1 VGIDGSATAFEQ
13 GSRHSDQRW
22 QSGRRPVRRVG
33 LAEMD
38 TPVVQRSLL
47 AHLLIALSFAAAG
60 NTAADPLAAGRG
72 PDLQPAQGGGR
83 IIPVNVID
91 GADERDSLLAVGPQ
105 LGLSAEEIARIRR
118 NVGYVGCFLPTPSV
132 GTGALFLTGDQIVT
146 AGHIFFDPSGKRR
159 SKCFFR
165 SQDAS
170 PVMIDLAEGPGSAR
184 FGAEPP
190 KPGSND
196 DFAIVRLLAPVP
208 GADPF
213 PVDDATPVRAGDAL
227 VVVTAHPAGMA
238 REVDKAVPVAQ
249 GCTVRRAPIS
259 KRATSFY
266 RTDCDATGSS
276 SGGMHLARVGGR
288 LVFRGITITTGPWR
302 DARLNGA
309 PYDEQAGSVTT
320 ALGTD
325 AAILAAGR
333 NLAGMTD

>member
-1 VGIDGSATAFEQ
+1 VPRLVLARLAIAFALASAGGSFAGPPAVRPAPGLEAAGTARLVRVNIIDG
-13 GSRHSDQRW
+13 R
-22 QSGRRPVRRVG
+22 
-33 LAEMD
+33 
-38 TPVVQRSLL
+38 
-47 AHLLIALSFAAAG
+47 
-60 NTAADPLAAGRG
+60 
-72 PDLQPAQGGGR
+72 
-83 IIPVNVID
+83 
-91 GADERDSLLAVGPQ
+91 DERDSLLAIGPG
-105 LGLSAEEIARIRR
+105 LGLSPDEIARIRR

-132 GTGALFLTGDQIVT
+132 GTGALFLTGSQIIT
-146 AGHIFFDPSGKRR
+146 AGHIVFAPDGQRR

-165 SQDAS
+165 NQDES
-170 PVMIDLAEGPGSAR
+170 PVMIDLAEGPGTAR

-249 GCTVRRAPIS
+249 ACTVRRAPVS
-259 KRATSFY
+259 AHATSFY

-276 SGGMHLARVGGR
+276 SGGVHLARVDGR
-288 LVFRGITITTGPWR
+288 LVFRGVTITTGPWR
-302 DARLNGA
+302 DERLRGA

-333 NLAGMTD
+333 SLAEGEF